1 MFLHSPERIN
11 LPPKEKASLICPYL
25 SEKIFV
31 KKKTNFLNKNF
42 LYFHEKTNFLH
53 LNEKVKVL
61 DVKGVLNT
69 TLLFLC

>member
-31 KKKTNFLNKNF
+31 KKKNNFLNKNF
-42 LYFHEKTNFLH
+42 LDFHEKTKH

-61 DVKGVLNT
+61 DVKHVLNT